1 MKKKTYK
8 IIICISLV
16 VMLFTNFTS
25 VFGAINESYSK
36 NTKVTETSLES
47 KIKDSVLLDVLANM
61 INAVASLAESLIG
74 GIFSV
79 LTGDNIF
86 PWADR
91 IIFNSIGFLD
101 INFLNPADSS
111 LFGASNAPSILGKV
125 VKRVYS
131 TIFSLAVL
139 FLGVAVGVMA
149 IRLAISSIA
158 AEKAKYKQA
167 IVNWATCIVMLFLM
181 HYILAF
187 VFWVNEQMV
196 EIASNVLMSTIEKE
210 GLGSVDFQEALNSV
224 LSPEERINEFVNAN
238 AQDKKDKLKTYKVTF
253 DANPEITSNLL
264 MNSDYCPPASNIS
277 KNAVG
282 RLFNVALENETSE
295 GFWKFVGGTDDYML
309 EISSPVLKHD
319 VEDAVSITKKD
330 AATYQ
335 KESNNGKFTATHGT
349 IFPNTT
355 KGREA
360 FKASDDYKQ
369 TLAWYVTLVGNY
381 VYGSSG
387 QVMGQSTIITQWDD
401 LDDFQYLD
409 IIYEKI
415 NYLPSDDGGYWTL
428 VSDSEKSDF
437 MSRFSDKFGSSRYVT
452 NANASE
458 CQKYIYNNSSVS
470 DLEKILGN
478 SIVNYAIKYRL
489 KVDQAIIGAAS
500 NKTAVNNT
508 SANDIIANLGAF
520 FKQSAYVYTTE
531 TKTTDEG
538 GEETKVTGWRA
549 SKLSVTGALL
559 YGIFIFQSCM
569 YLIMYVKRLFYVIML
584 SMFGPIVVIYDFFM
598 KSAS

>member
-167 IVNWATCIVMLFLM
+167 IVNWATCIVLLFLM

-238 AQDKKDKLKTYKVTF
+238 AQDKKDQLKTYKDTF

-264 MNSDYCPPASNIS
+264 TNSDYCPPASNIS

-282 RLFNVALENETSE
+282 RLFNAALENETSE

-330 AATYQ
+330 ADTYQ

-387 QVMGQSTIITQWDD
+387 QIMGQSTPVTQWNA
-401 LDDFQYLD
+401 LNDFQYLD

-452 NANASE
+452 DANASE

-500 NKTAVNNT
+500 NKTAVNT

>member
-61 INAVASLAESLIG
+61 INAIASLAESLIG

-111 LFGASNAPSILGKV
+111 LFGASNDPSILGKV

-196 EIASNVLMSTIEKE
+196 EIASNILISTIEKE
-210 GLGSVDFQEALNSV
+210 GLGNVDFQEALNSV
-224 LSPEERINEFVNAN
+224 LSPEERINKFVNAN
-238 AQDKKDKLKTYKVTF
+238 AQDKKDQLKKYKDTF
-253 DANPEITSNLL
+253 DANPEITSNLI
-264 MNSDYCPPASNIS
+264 MNSEYCPPASNLS

-282 RLFNVALENETSE
+282 RLFNAALEDSTSE
-295 GFWKFVGGTDDYML
+295 GFWKFVGNKDDYML
-309 EISSPVLKHD
+309 EISSPVLQYD
-319 VEDAVSITKKD
+319 VEDAVSISKKD

-335 KESNNGKFTATHGT
+335 KESNNGKFSATHGT

-369 TLAWYVTLVGNY
+369 TLAWYVALIGNHFTAMPSHASAA
-381 VYGSSG
+381 GT
-387 QVMGQSTIITQWDD
+387 MWED
-401 LDDFQYLD
+401 LSDFQSEN
-409 IIYEKI
+409 IIYEKV
-415 NYLPSDDGGYWTL
+415 NYLPSNDGGYWSL
-428 VSDSEKSDF
+428 VSSNEQSDF
-437 MSRFSDKFGSSRYVT
+437 VNRLK
-452 NANASE
+452 N
-458 CQKYIYNNSSVS
+458 KYKEGVIAGDVDARQADIYKSCSVS
-470 DLEKILGN
+470 DLEEILGN
-478 SIVNYAIKYRL
+478 SVVNYAIKYRL

-500 NKTAVNNT
+500 NKTAVT
-508 SANDIIANLGAF
+508 SSANDIIANLGAF

-538 GEETKVTGWRA
+538 GDETTITGWRA

>member
-61 INAVASLAESLIG
+61 INAIASLAESLIG

-111 LFGASNAPSILGKV
+111 LFGASNDPSILGKV

-224 LSPEERINEFVNAN
+224 LSPEDRVRGFIRAN
-238 AQDKKDKLKTYKVTF
+238 AQDDENRLNVAEQNLLKNSQI
-253 DANPEITSNLL
+253 ASNLI
-264 MNSDYCPPASNIS
+264 MNSDYCPPAENVS
-277 KNAVG
+277 KNSVG
-282 RLFNVALENETSE
+282 RLFNPALEDSTSE
-295 GFWKFVGGTDDYML
+295 NIGKFFSSKDDYMKN
-309 EISSPVLKHD
+309 ISTPVLEHD
-319 VEDAVSITKKD
+319 VVD
-330 AATYQ
+330 AANLSTKDSKKY
-335 KESNNGKFTATHGT
+335 KNESNNGKFSVIHGYLY
-349 IFPNTT
+349 PNTS

-369 TLAWYVTLVGNY
+369 TLAWYVTLIGNY
-381 VYGSSG
+381 VEYESASSNSQEVG
-387 QVMGQSTIITQWDD
+387 RWTLLKYVEGNMIR
-401 LDDFQYLD
+401 YA
-409 IIYEKI
+409 KV
-415 NYLPSDDGGYWTL
+415 NYLPSKNGGYWTL
-428 VSDSEKSDF
+428 ISDSEKSNF
-437 MSRFSDKFGSSRYVT
+437 ETRLKAVYSDGVQG
-452 NANASE
+452 NVDE
-458 CQKYIYNNSSVS
+458 CQSKIYNACSVS
-470 DLEKILGN
+470 QLEEILGN

-500 NKTAVNNT
+500 NKTAVNT

-531 TKTTDEG
+531 SKTTDDSGDEV
-538 GEETKVTGWRA
+538 KITGWRA

>member
-25 VFGAINESYSK
+25 VFGAINDSYSK

-101 INFLNPADSS
+101 INFLNPDESS

-196 EIASNVLMSTIEKE
+196 EIASNILISTIEKE
-210 GLGSVDFQEALNSV
+210 GLGDVNFQEALNSV
-224 LSPEERINEFVNAN
+224 LSPEERINKFVNAN
-238 AQDKKDKLKTYKVTF
+238 AKDKKDQLKKYKDTF
-253 DANPEITSNLL
+253 DANPEITSNLI

-282 RLFNVALENETSE
+282 RLFNAALEDSTSE
-295 GFWKFVGGTDDYML
+295 GFWKFVGSTDDYML
-309 EISSPVLKHD
+309 EISSPVLQYD
-319 VEDAVSITKKD
+319 VEDAVSISKKD

-335 KESNNGKFTATHGT
+335 KESNNGKFSATHGT

-369 TLAWYVTLVGNY
+369 TLAWYVALIGNHFTALPSQTLGVSTSGN
-381 VYGSSG
+381 
-387 QVMGQSTIITQWDD
+387 MWED
-401 LDDFQYLD
+401 LSDFQSEN
-409 IIYEKI
+409 IIYEKV
-415 NYLPSDDGGYWTL
+415 NYLPSNEGGYWSL
-428 VSDSEKSDF
+428 VSSNEQSDF
-437 MSRFSDKFGSSRYVT
+437 INRLKNKYKKGRIDGDVDV
-452 NANASE
+452 
-458 CQKYIYNNSSVS
+458 CQADIYKSCSVS
-470 DLEKILGN
+470 DLEEILGN
-478 SIVNYAIKYRL
+478 SVVNYAIKYRL

-500 NKTAVNNT
+500 NKTAVST
-508 SANDIIANLGAF
+508 SANDIIANLGSF

-584 SMFGPIVVIYDFFM
+584 AMFGPIVVIYDFFM